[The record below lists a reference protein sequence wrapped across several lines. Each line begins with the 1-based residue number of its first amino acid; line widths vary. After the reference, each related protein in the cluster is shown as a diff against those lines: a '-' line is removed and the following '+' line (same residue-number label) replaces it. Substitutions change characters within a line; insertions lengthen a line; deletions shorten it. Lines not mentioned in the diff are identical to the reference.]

1 MAALAVDCVVVCF
14 PRHGGMSRTSDGA
27 SAGTLSPRTARALPP
42 CGLAFDAIVAHARAL
57 AFPSKSQSQNQCRQL
72 GVGLDRNVVPLCTA
86 RTRPQDLFCLI
97 PCAGGKRHAPGPGS
111 SSSNAKKPKVQ
122 PSYVFTAAMKVSD
135 EQPLPW
141 ELVIYCVLLLLQVE
155 SQSGKK
161 RRADAS
167 EQGATDELENV
178 VFSESVLSRAPGL
191 GRARVSGW
199 ACWVESSS
207 VAGVKRRV

>member
-1 MAALAVDCVVVCF
+1 M
-14 PRHGGMSRTSDGA
+14 
-27 SAGTLSPRTARALPP
+27 
-42 CGLAFDAIVAHARAL
+42 
-57 AFPSKSQSQNQCRQL
+57 
-72 GVGLDRNVVPLCTA
+72 
-86 RTRPQDLFCLI
+86 
-97 PCAGGKRHAPGPGS
+97 
-111 SSSNAKKPKVQ
+111 Q

-167 EQGATDELENV
+167 EQPAREELEKV
-178 VFSESVLSRAPGL
+178 SFSESVLSRVSL
-191 GRARVSGW
+191 GWAGWVSGG